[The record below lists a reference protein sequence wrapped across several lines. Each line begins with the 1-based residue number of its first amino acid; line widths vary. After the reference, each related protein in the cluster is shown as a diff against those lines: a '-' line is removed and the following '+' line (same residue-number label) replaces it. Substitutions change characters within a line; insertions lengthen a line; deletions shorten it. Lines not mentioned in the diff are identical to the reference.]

1 MWMFLNI
8 VNLVDFPFWYTLKIP
23 FYHFFHTKLILLTGL
38 LRSEALAE
46 VVEIADYLV
55 LPIPPAAMD

>member
-1 MWMFLNI
+1 M
-8 VNLVDFPFWYTLKIP
+8 DFPFWYTLKIP
-23 FYHFFHTKLILLTGL
+23 FYHFFHTKLIFLTGL

-55 LPIPPAAMD
+55 LPIPPVAMD